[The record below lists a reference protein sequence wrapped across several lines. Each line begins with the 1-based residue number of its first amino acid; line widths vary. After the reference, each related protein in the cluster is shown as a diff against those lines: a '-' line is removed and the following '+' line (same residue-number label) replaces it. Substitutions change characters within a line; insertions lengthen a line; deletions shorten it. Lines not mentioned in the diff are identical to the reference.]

1 MTQIQKRPRPLFLF
15 YLLVVYV
22 FIQFSWWSYLMV
34 KLNNEVLEQRLH
46 IIELQTSDAFEIQTA
61 QSELHAKLKKRWL
74 MIAGEGTVFL
84 VLLISGFLQ
93 TRKTFKKEAALGLRQ
108 KNFLLSITH
117 ELKSPIASAKLQ
129 LETLLKRDLP
139 KEKQNEILHNA
150 LVDTERLN
158 ALVENV
164 LIAVRLEDNSF
175 RLVKQVSNFSEFV
188 ESEMNKLATLFQQQ
202 KPHRFELT
210 IEKGIE
216 FEADCFAFISILTN
230 LYENAIK
237 YSTDVPK
244 ITCILKKYEHK
255 ILLQIADEGCGIAE
269 TERQLIF
276 DKFYRIGNEETRKNK
291 GTGLGLYIVKKLVL
305 AHHGTIEVKKNSPK
319 GSIFEIVLIT

>member
-46 IIELQTSDAFEIQTA
+46 IIELQTSDAAEIETA

-93 TRKTFKKEAALGLRQ
+93 TRKTFKKEAELGLRQ

-139 KEKQNEILHNA
+139 KEKQNEIIHNA

-175 RLVKQVSNFSEFV
+175 RLVKQVSNFSELV

-216 FEADCFAFISILTN
+216 FEADRFAFISILTN

-237 YSTDVPK
+237 YSTNVPK

>member
-46 IIELQTSDAFEIQTA
+46 IIALQTSDASEIETA

-93 TRKTFKKEAALGLRQ
+93 TRKTFKKEAELGLRQ

-139 KEKQNEILHNA
+139 KEKQNEIIHNA
-150 LVDTERLN
+150 LADTERLN

-175 RLVKQVSNFSEFV
+175 RLLKQVSNFSELV

-202 KPHRFELT
+202 KQHNLSLS

-216 FEADCFAFISILTN
+216 FEADRFAFISILTN

-237 YSTDVPK
+237 YSPNVPQ

-255 ILLQIADEGCGIAE
+255 ILLQIADEGSGVSEAE
-269 TERQLIF
+269 KQLIF

-305 AHHGTIEVKKNSPK
+305 AHQGTIEVKKNSPK

>member
-46 IIELQTSDAFEIQTA
+46 IIELQTSDAAEIETA

-129 LETLLKRDLP
+129 LETLLKRDLS
-139 KEKQNEILHNA
+139 KEKQNEIIYNA
-150 LVDTERLN
+150 LIDTERLN

-175 RLVKQVSNFSEFV
+175 RLVKQVSNFSELV

-202 KPHRFELT
+202 KPHRLDLT

-216 FEADCFAFISILTN
+216 FEADRFAFISILTN

>member
-1 MTQIQKRPRPLFLF
+1 MTQIQKRPKPLFLF

-46 IIELQTSDAFEIQTA
+46 IIELQTSDAAEIETA

-93 TRKTFKKEAALGLRQ
+93 TRKTFKKEAELGLRQ

-139 KEKQNEILHNA
+139 KEKQNEIIHNA

-175 RLVKQVSNFSEFV
+175 RLVKQVSNFSELV
-188 ESEMNKLATLFQQQ
+188 ESEMNKLTTLFQQQ

-216 FEADCFAFISILTN
+216 FEADRFAFISILTN

>member
-46 IIELQTSDAFEIQTA
+46 IIELQTSDAAEIETA

-93 TRKTFKKEAALGLRQ
+93 TRKTFKKEAELGLRQ

-139 KEKQNEILHNA
+139 KEKQNEIIHNA

-175 RLVKQVSNFSEFV
+175 RLVKQVSNFSELV

-202 KPHRFELT
+202 KPHRFELI

-216 FEADCFAFISILTN
+216 FEADRFAFISILTN

>member
-1 MTQIQKRPRPLFLF
+1 
-15 YLLVVYV
+15 
-22 FIQFSWWSYLMV
+22 MV

-46 IIELQTSDAFEIQTA
+46 IIELQTSDAAEIETA

-93 TRKTFKKEAALGLRQ
+93 TRKTFKKEAELGLRQ

-139 KEKQNEILHNA
+139 KEKQNEIIHNA

-175 RLVKQVSNFSEFV
+175 RLVKQVSNFSELV

-216 FEADCFAFISILTN
+216 FEADRFAFISILTN

-244 ITCILKKYEHK
+244 ITCLLKKYEHK

-269 TERQLIF
+269 TEKQLIF

-291 GTGLGLYIVKKLVL
+291 GTGLGLYIVKKLVH

>member
-46 IIELQTSDAFEIQTA
+46 IIELQTSDAAEIETA
-61 QSELHAKLKKRWL
+61 QNELHAKLKKRWL

-93 TRKTFKKEAALGLRQ
+93 TRKTFKKEAELGLRQ

-139 KEKQNEILHNA
+139 KEKQNEIIHNA

-175 RLVKQVSNFSEFV
+175 RLVKQVSNFSELV

-202 KPHRFELT
+202 KPHRIELT

-216 FEADCFAFISILTN
+216 FEADRFAFISILTN

-255 ILLQIADEGCGIAE
+255 ILLQIADEGCGIDE

>member
-46 IIELQTSDAFEIQTA
+46 IIELQTSDAAEIETA

-93 TRKTFKKEAALGLRQ
+93 TRKTFKKEAELGLRQ

-139 KEKQNEILHNA
+139 KEKQNEIIHNA

-175 RLVKQVSNFSEFV
+175 RLVKQVSNFSELV

-202 KPHRFELT
+202 KPHRIELT

-216 FEADCFAFISILTN
+216 FEADRFAFISILTN

>member
-46 IIELQTSDAFEIQTA
+46 IIELQTSDAAEIETA

-93 TRKTFKKEAALGLRQ
+93 TRKTFKKEAELGLRQ

-139 KEKQNEILHNA
+139 KEKQNEIIHNA

-175 RLVKQVSNFSEFV
+175 RLVKQVSNFSELV

-216 FEADCFAFISILTN
+216 FEADRFAFISILTN

>member
-46 IIELQTSDAFEIQTA
+46 IIELQTSDAAEIETA

-93 TRKTFKKEAALGLRQ
+93 TRKTFKKEAELGLRQ

-139 KEKQNEILHNA
+139 KEKQNEIIHNA

-175 RLVKQVSNFSEFV
+175 RLVKQVSNFSELV

-202 KPHRFELT
+202 KPHRIELT

-216 FEADCFAFISILTN
+216 FEADRFAFISILTN

-255 ILLQIADEGCGIAE
+255 ILLQIADEGCGIDE